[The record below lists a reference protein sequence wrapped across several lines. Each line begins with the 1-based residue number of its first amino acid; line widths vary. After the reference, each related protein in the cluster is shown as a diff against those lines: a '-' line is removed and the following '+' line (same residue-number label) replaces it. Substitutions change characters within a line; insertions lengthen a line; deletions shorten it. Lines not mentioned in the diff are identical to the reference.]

1 MNTARPLHAAEP
13 ETRSWEARFS
23 DKRRLMDDSGIR
35 TILGVAA
42 RPGIL
47 SFAGGL
53 PDPSLLPV
61 RQLER
66 CARVVTEKYGSGAL
80 QYGVSDGVSQ
90 LRERLSDLAVS
101 RGAECSAAN
110 VIPTT
115 GSQQAIDLIANV
127 FLNKGERIAV
137 TRPTYLGALQIFS
150 SFEPEYLEVRCD
162 AEGPILSDLEAALA
176 QRPAFFYIVSIFQ
189 NPSGVSISQ
198 QRGKEV
204 LRLCRSYD
212 VPVVEDAAYREL
224 YFGEPPVSLRAIETE
239 YLRQQQLS
247 YEQDGRVIYLGT
259 LSKVMSPGL
268 RVGWIEAPATVIRGL
283 ACLKQGTDLHSSV
296 MNHLIAAEFLETC
309 AEEYWEQIRAAYRE
323 RRDAAVA
330 AVAKHVGSM
339 ATACTSPQ
347 GGFFLWIDFDSSI
360 NTTTLLAHAVET
372 CGVAFAPGSPF
383 FANNPGHNS
392 MRLSYSNLSPQQ
404 IDEGARRLARA
415 IKGAL

>member
-35 TILGVAA
+35 AILGVAA

-224 YFGEPPVSLRAIETE
+224 YFGEPPVSLRALETE
-239 YLRQQQLS
+239 YLRQQELS

-330 AVAKHVGSM
+330 AVANHVGSM